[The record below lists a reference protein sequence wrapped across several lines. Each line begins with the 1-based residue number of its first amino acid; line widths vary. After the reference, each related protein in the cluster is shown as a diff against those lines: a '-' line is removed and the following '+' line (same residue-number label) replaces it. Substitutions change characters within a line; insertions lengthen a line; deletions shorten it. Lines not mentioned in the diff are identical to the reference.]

1 MGHLRLSQVSEI
13 TGVKRHALT
22 ARLKNL
28 FTNDALER
36 TSGNHILLK
45 PEQTRKIIQNE
56 LIYSQGK
63 VIYIGNL
70 KGGVGKT
77 TISYL
82 LADSLSSLG
91 LKVCAIDLDVQAN
104 LTSQFASI
112 QAEQPV
118 FVDVISEDLKVEE
131 VILNVKNNLDIIP
144 SSLRNSLIQ
153 KVLSMQTPKHHLSW
167 FNSLCLDKLRSNY
180 DIIIVDTPPSLT
192 TLNSVF
198 CLCLNNS
205 DSIVVPVNPE
215 EFSIMGVQMFL
226 EDVND
231 IRNSY
236 NVENETQVLIMM
248 NKFFQNQKTN
258 LEVLVKM
265 GSIYGENFCDSII
278 KDSARLREAM
288 NEKVPIS
295 DLKRGKE
302 IYETINQMLTALKI
316 IKVAE

>member
-28 FTNDALER
+28 FENDDLER

-45 PEQTRKIIQNE
+45 PEQTKKIIQNE
-56 LIYSQGK
+56 LIYTPGK
-63 VIYIGNL
+63 IIYIGNL

-104 LTSQFASI
+104 LTSQFVNI

-118 FVDVISEDLKVEE
+118 FVDVISEELKIED

-167 FNSLCLDKLRSNY
+167 FNNLCLDKLRSNY
-180 DIIIVDTPPSLT
+180 DVVIVDTPPSLT

-198 CLCLNNS
+198 CLCLTNS

-236 NVENETQVLIMM
+236 SVENETQVLIMM

-288 NEKVPIS
+288 NEKVAIS

>member
-28 FTNDALER
+28 FENDELER

-45 PEQTRKIIQNE
+45 PEQTKKIIQNE
-56 LIYSQGK
+56 LTYTPGK
-63 VIYIGNL
+63 IIYIGNL

-104 LTSQFASI
+104 LTSQFVNI

-118 FVDVISEDLKVEE
+118 FVDVISEELKIEE
-131 VILNVKNNLDIIP
+131 VILHVKNNLDIIP

-167 FNSLCLDKLRSNY
+167 FNNLCLDKLRSNY
-180 DIIIVDTPPSLT
+180 DIVIVDTPPSLT

-231 IRNSY
+231 IRSSY
-236 NVENETQVLIMM
+236 SVENEPQVLIMM